1 TETRKGHIFVVD
13 SDPQTRGIIPM
24 TLEANGYDVEATT
37 SVEVALERCS
47 TTKFDLILLNVSLP
61 GISVLRSCKKLREIT
76 NAPLII
82 QAESDAIEDKI
93 HALDAGADGYV
104 TKTSAMGEL
113 LARIRAA
120 LRRSTMAGRWI
131 MPLKLGEVEIN
142 FESRRVHVGG
152 GRSVR
157 LTPKEFDLLLSLASK
172 PNQTVPYRELF
183 REVWGMDHVNERRS
197 LRVFIN
203 RLRQKIEHSPRE
215 PKFLVTEPFFG
226 YRLQIPG

>member
-1 TETRKGHIFVVD
+1 
-13 SDPQTRGIIPM
+13 M

-47 TTKFDLILLNVSLP
+47 MTKFDLILFNVSLP

-82 QAESDAIEDKI
+82 QAESDATEDKI

-104 TKTSAMGEL
+104 IKTSAMGEL

-120 LRRSTMAGRWI
+120 LRRSTMAVRRI
-131 MPLKLGEVEIN
+131 MPLKLGDVEIN

-152 GRSVR
+152 GRSVG
-157 LTPKEFDLLLSLASK
+157 LTPTEFDLLQYLASHSNRTI
-172 PNQTVPYRELF
+172 PFQELL
-183 REVWGMDHVNERRS
+183 REVWGQGRTGGVRS
-197 LRVFIN
+197 LRVYVC
-203 RLRQKIEHSPRE
+203 RLRKKIQPSSAAPD
-215 PKFLVTEPFFG
+215 FIVTDPSVG
-226 YRLQIPG
+226 YRLQGPE